1 MFEKI
6 NFPQV
11 KFIEKICP
19 KLNQKEFFYNY
30 FLNTY
35 KDSFDVISKNININL
50 KELTYELDVNY
61 PNIIDV
67 IDGVKYSI
75 YNNGCN
81 DLLIKMVKSEISD
94 LGSKLLTAILANL
107 SKEDIS
113 FYESMMNQEAYN
125 FLLDESSKDYFNGN
139 LFFKK
144 LSSFKVDCFGLKLLS
159 SSNLNREQKRG
170 NFNYSDVDFRI
181 KMIDLPKKYAEKS
194 FKAKLGCV
202 INRWIYQS
210 GKVFS
215 GLVSIIK
222 KDIAKNIYSELFLKN
237 LTTKDMEYVNKIKRL
252 SIKLMFSSSKLI
264 ELFNNSK
271 DKDLLM
277 EILSDNNF
285 FGHLLLDQQINKKNK
300 VIDKMA
306 VSKFNT
312 LANIFAHQTNNQDG
326 KWRIQKGSNNN
337 IYFSGK
343 ILFKALKILSNKP
356 ILKLGNNIHWNIYDT
371 LIIALGLPENINP
384 FKNRKVFNNCL
395 RVIKFA
401 LPVAA
406 QFKSVDEYIKFKNS
420 LLAMACKKTVFY
432 SQIIDSQEIDDEFNY
447 DYFTKNKA
455 FVLKRLFNP
464 EENRFYN
471 LVDKFFKHLPNI
483 VVVNPG
489 ENFSPDD
496 PLTIIEKVQDKSI
509 YFLLFNDSHT
519 ESKPRMKNLQNLG
532 LIGFATYPKLLGE
545 LRVYLNELL

>member
-159 SSNLNREQKRG
+159 SSNLKREQKRG

-343 ILFKALKILSNKP
+343 ILFKALKQ
-356 ILKLGNNIHWNIYDT
+356 
-371 LIIALGLPENINP
+371 LPENQRVAFTLIKAEGLGYDEVSKVMNVSVKAVESLMHRAKINL
-384 FKNRKVFNNCL
+384 RKIL
-395 RVIKFA
+395 H
-401 LPVAA
+401 
-406 QFKSVDEYIKFKNS
+406 DY
-420 LLAMACKKTVFY
+420 Y
-432 SQIIDSQEIDDEFNY
+432 SKY
-447 DYFTKNKA
+447 
-455 FVLKRLFNP
+455 
-464 EENRFYN
+464 
-471 LVDKFFKHLPNI
+471 
-483 VVVNPG
+483 
-489 ENFSPDD
+489 
-496 PLTIIEKVQDKSI
+496 
-509 YFLLFNDSHT
+509 
-519 ESKPRMKNLQNLG
+519 
-532 LIGFATYPKLLGE
+532 
-545 LRVYLNELL
+545 